1 MGKSHDLENPEAHSR
16 KEAKRSQNIPELK
29 MLLIDFFNALKGS
42 NVRVVIYR
50 CCYFLGFCK
59 IHFYSFANLF

>member
-42 NVRVVIYR
+42 NV
-50 CCYFLGFCK
+50 
-59 IHFYSFANLF
+59 